1 MKKYILIGL
10 TICSNYIIAQKKLDT
25 IYVND
30 KKNVALF
37 FPNQIRQGI
46 TGMEN
51 FVFTY
56 NREKEQYFGL
66 LQATPGKESNLLTIT
81 NDGQVYAYILKY
93 SDTLQKLNYFIQKSE
108 SIGNEKAE
116 ILESVELKKDSI
128 KDDNSNLY
136 YIRYSEYL
144 LKSKFY
150 TIVSKRKQGIVLKL
164 MKVAYNK
171 EEVYLVMEI
180 KNRSGI
186 DFEVDYLNIYS
197 LNGNKRVRASYQRL
211 EQEVIYKHNLPKI
224 IKNRQSSEFVYVLPK
239 YVLGDNE
246 KLLIE
251 VKELKGSRIITM
263 KSNL

>member
-10 TICSNYIIAQKKLDT
+10 TICSNYIIAQQKLDT
-25 IYVND
+25 IYAND
-30 KKNVALF
+30 KKNVVLF

-51 FVFTY
+51 YVFTY

-93 SDTLQKLNYFIQKSE
+93 SDTLQKLNYFIKKSE
-108 SIGNEKAE
+108 SIGNEKPETIESAE
-116 ILESVELKKDSI
+116 LEGVNK
-128 KDDNSNLY
+128 KDDNRNLY
-136 YIRYSEYL
+136 YRRYSEYL
-144 LKSKFY
+144 LKSKLY
-150 TIVSKRKQGIVLKL
+150 TMTSKRKYGMVLKL
-164 MKVAYNK
+164 LEVVYNK

-197 LNGNKRVRASYQRL
+197 LNGNKKVRASFQRL
-211 EQEVIYKHNLPKI
+211 EQEVIFKYKLPDVV
-224 IKNRQSSEFVYVLPK
+224 KNNHSSIFVYVLPK
-239 YVLGDNE
+239 FVLGSSE
-246 KLLIE
+246 KLCLE
-251 VKELKGSRIITM
+251 LQELKGNRKISF
-263 KSNL
+263 NY